1 MTHSLAPIEPI
12 DYLVIGHI
20 TQDITTDGIKAGG
33 TASYSALTA
42 HAFGMRVGILTS
54 FAEDAILPNLDGIQ
68 IINQQSEQ
76 SSVFENIY
84 SSSGR
89 RQIIHSSAEIIRPRS
104 LPQSWLNTPIVHFGP
119 IAREIES
126 DFLRAFSHSF
136 VGMTLQGWFRDWDAN
151 GKIHFSPWPES
162 SLFLANANAAVL
174 SVEDVQ
180 ENEDMIASLIYAV
193 KVLVVTEGSC
203 GARVY
208 WNGDVRN
215 FRAPEMTEVD
225 ATGAGD
231 IFATSFF
238 IRLQQ
243 TQNPW
248 EAARFATLISSRSVT
263 RNALEGVP
271 TPEEIQRDLIDIIP
285 KH

>member
-1 MTHSLAPIEPI
+1 MTHTLAPIEPI

-20 TQDITTDGIKAGG
+20 TQDITPDGYKAGG

-42 HAFGMRVGILTS
+42 HAFGLRVGILTS
-54 FAEDAILPNLDGIQ
+54 YAEGAILPNLNGIQ
-68 IINQQSEQ
+68 IINQQSDQ

-84 SSSGR
+84 TPDGR
-89 RQIIHSSAEIIRPRS
+89 RQVIHSSAEIIHPRS
-104 LPQSWLNTPIVHFGP
+104 LPQSWINTPLVHFGP

-126 DFLRAFSHSF
+126 DFLRFFPNSF
-136 VGMTLQGWFRDWDAN
+136 VGMTLQGWFRDWDSQ
-151 GKIHFSPWPES
+151 GKIHFSPWLES
-162 SLFLANANAAVL
+162 SLFLSNANAAVL

-180 ENEDMIASLIYAV
+180 ENEDIIASLIYAV
-193 KVLVVTEGSC
+193 RVLVVTEGSC

-215 FRAPEMTEVD
+215 FRAEEKTEVD

-238 IRLQQ
+238 IRLRQ
-243 TQNPW
+243 TQDPW
-248 EAARFATLISSRSVT
+248 EATRFATLISSRSVT
-263 RNALEGVP
+263 RKALEGVP
-271 TPEEIQRDLIDIIP
+271 TPEEIQTDLIDIIQ